1 MTNAGSLRNAPPPSR
16 HPQPSAASPLVIPS
30 ETQAVARSVPDSST
44 PLRSGRND
52 KWSQGSSRNDRMG
65 RALRSERQAQRPPV
79 CHPQRSVPPPSCHP
93 ERSVPPPSCHPQ
105 RSVPPPSCHPERI
118 VPPPSCHP
126 ERSVPPPSCHPQR
139 SVPPLLVIPSGVS
152 HPPLVIPS
160 GASRPLFVIP
170 SGASRPCLSS
180 RAERS
185 GVEGSGHGSRTG
197 VVSCQAP
204 EHRRFRLHIGAFKT
218 IHHSSRASRDSRAGS
233 GRSSSRDAIV

>member
-105 RSVPPPSCHPERI
+105 RSVPP
-118 VPPPSCHP
+118 
-126 ERSVPPPSCHPQR
+126 
-139 SVPPLLVIPSGVS
+139 LLVIPSGVS

-218 IHHSSRASRDSRAGS
+218 VHHSSRASRDSRAGS